1 MKQQPPGESDW
12 RRRQALMLVSQ
23 LPDNPA
29 DALAIL
35 DLVRELVVSF
45 LQGGAPE
52 PAKAPSVA
60 LIRS

>member
-1 MKQQPPGESDW
+1 
-12 RRRQALMLVSQ
+12 MLVSQ

-52 PAKAPSVA
+52 LAKAPSVT